1 MLRNDWLRLVRPM
14 QWPKNAV
21 VLAALVFGRVYD
33 DPVKVAAAIGAMISF
48 CLVSSAGY
56 ILNDWMDIE
65 SDRLHPVKRTR
76 PLASGAISSGPALAL
91 AVVLATAGFAIAVL
105 ITPWLAL
112 VLAGYAFLTL
122 GYSAWLKR
130 IPIVDVLAIA
140 TGFLLRAVAG
150 GVAIEVRISA
160 WLVLCSFLLAL
171 FLGFSKRRHELV
183 SLGASATGH
192 RRALQGYD
200 PRVLDQ
206 YIWITAGAAVVAYSI
221 YTFTAESVPEN
232 ASMMLTIPFVVFAI
246 FRYLHLVYRRYLGG
260 APEILL
266 FRDRPLLLSI
276 VLWAATIGLIF
287 LFN

>member
-1 MLRNDWLRLVRPM
+1 M

-33 DPVKVAAAIGAMISF
+33 DPATVTAAIGAMVAF

-65 SDRLHPVKRTR
+65 RDRLHPIKRMR
-76 PLASGAISSGPALAL
+76 PLASGAIGSGPALAL
-91 AVVLATAGFAIAVL
+91 AGVLGLGAFAIAWVV
-105 ITPWLAL
+105 TPWLAL
-112 VLAGYAFLTL
+112 VLAIYGFLTV

-130 IPIVDVLAIA
+130 IPIVDVLSIA

-150 GVAIEVRISA
+150 GVAIDVRISG

-183 SLGASATGH
+183 SLGALATGH
-192 RRALQGYD
+192 RGALQGYE

-206 YIWITAGAAVVAYSI
+206 YIWMTGGASVVAYSI
-221 YTFTAESVPEN
+221 YSFTAESVPAN
-232 ASMMLTIPFVVFAI
+232 ASMMLTIPFVAFAI
-246 FRYLHLVYRRYLGG
+246 FRYLHLVYRRDLGG

-276 VLWAATIGLIF
+276 VLWATTVGIIF